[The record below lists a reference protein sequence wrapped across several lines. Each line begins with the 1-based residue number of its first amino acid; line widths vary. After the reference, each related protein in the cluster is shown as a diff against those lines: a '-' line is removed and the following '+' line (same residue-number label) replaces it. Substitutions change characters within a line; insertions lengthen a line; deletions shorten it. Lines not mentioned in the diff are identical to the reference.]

1 MHTYLKGTLSAFL
14 YLTMMVCASGCS
26 NNHDHSHTHNH
37 EEHDHAAE
45 KHEHEHEEGGD
56 DHSNLVFFSKA
67 QSEKVEFETKK
78 ATVQPFGEVIR
89 TMAFVEPSAGDERIV
104 AAKASGII
112 HINGDRMVDGRN
124 VKAGESLFTI
134 DGTAMA
140 DNNLSVR
147 LKEAESAYQLAKSE
161 YERKELLLK
170 DKLVTEGDYR
180 KAKADYEQAAAS
192 YEALRKG
199 FSGGSSGGVAPI
211 SGFIKKVYVRN
222 GEYVEAGAPVAAIAQ
237 NRNLYIRAEI
247 SPRKSAGLRNV
258 TGATIK
264 NPTDGEV
271 YALSDL
277 NGSPI
282 SVGKGADIE
291 NPLIPVIFEVSNTVD
306 LVPGTFVEMF
316 ITAGEEQA
324 LTVPVSALIEE
335 MDNYFVYVE
344 KMPEHYEKR
353 EVKIGK
359 NNGKVTQIVS
369 GLKEGETVVSKGAI
383 LVKLAQGSGKLDA
396 HAGHVH

>member
-1 MHTYLKGTLSAFL
+1 MYTYLKGMLSAFL
-14 YLTMMVCASGCS
+14 YLSMMVCASGCS
-26 NNHDHSHTHNH
+26 HNHDHSHTHNH
-37 EEHDHAAE
+37 EEHNHAAE
-45 KHEHEHEEGGD
+45 KHGYEHEEKGD
-56 DHSNLVFFSKA
+56 DHSNLVFFSKE
-67 QSEKVEFETKK
+67 QSDKVEFETQK
-78 ATVQPFGEVIR
+78 ATVQPFGEIIR
-89 TMAFVEPSAGDERIV
+89 TMAFIEPSAGDERMIV
-104 AAKASGII
+104 AKASGIV
-112 HINGDRMVDGRN
+112 HINGDRMVDGRS

-147 LKEAESAYQLAKSE
+147 LKEAESAYLLAKSE
-161 YERKELLLK
+161 YERKESLLK

-192 YEALRKG
+192 YEALKKG
-199 FSGGSSGGVAPI
+199 FTGGSSSGVSQI

-222 GEYVEAGAPVAAIAQ
+222 GEYVEAGAPVVAVAQ

-264 NPTDGEV
+264 NPADGEV
-271 YALSDL
+271 YALKDL
-277 NGSPI
+277 NGSLI
-282 SVGKGADIE
+282 SVGKGADVE

-306 LVPGTFVEMF
+306 LVPGTFVEMY
-316 ITAGEEQA
+316 ITAGEAPA

-359 NNGKVTQIVS
+359 NNGSVTQIVS
-369 GLKEGETVVSKGAI
+369 GLREGETIVSKGAI
-383 LVKLAQGSGKLDA
+383 LVKLAQGSVKLDA